1 MKITLL
7 GNFYVDYTS
16 ETHHKKS
23 LEALGHEV
31 IALQE
36 GRATSDQ
43 VLEAAQNS
51 QLFIWIHTHGWD
63 TPGTIGMKK
72 VLDILKDAGIPT
84 LSYHLDLWLGLE
96 RQKDI
101 YKDDV
106 WNIEYFFTADKNFAE
121 WLCNNTKIKGRYMP
135 AGVFHEECVML
146 PPDNGEKFDVI
157 FVGSKGYHPEWPY
170 RPKLINWLQDTYG
183 DRFAHFGGDGLG
195 VVRGMDL
202 NQTYSNAKVV
212 VGDTLCI
219 NYNYPNYFSDRLFE
233 TTGRGGALIF
243 PYIDGLE
250 NLFNITDTSLV
261 GAYSEYDEGTPFT
274 EVITY
279 KFNHFKELKEKID
292 NLIDDANVRES
303 VRRNGFFR
311 TKENHTYKHRW
322 EAILKEVFNEQ

>member
-36 GRATSDQ
+36 SRATSDQ

-170 RPKLINWLQDTYG
+170 RPKLINWLQATYG

-233 TTGRGGALIF
+233 TTGRGGFLIF
-243 PYIDGLE
+243 PYIEGIKE
-250 NLFNITDTSLV
+250 LFNTDRDDNQPCEI
-261 GAYSEYDEGTPFT
+261 A
-274 EVITY
+274 TY
-279 KFNHFKELKEKID
+279 KFNDFEELKFKID
-292 NLIDDANVRES
+292 YFLKDDERRE
-303 VRRNGFFR
+303 RLRKFAFER
-311 TKENHTYKHRW
+311 TKNNHTYKHRW
-322 EAILKEVFNEQ
+322 EAILKEVFNER